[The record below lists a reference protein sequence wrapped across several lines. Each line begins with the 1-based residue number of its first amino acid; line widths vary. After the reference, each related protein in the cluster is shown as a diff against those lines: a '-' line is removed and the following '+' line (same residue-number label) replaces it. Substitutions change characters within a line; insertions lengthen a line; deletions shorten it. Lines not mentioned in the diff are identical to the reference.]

1 MFNAPIP
8 GESLTKP
15 PKQYPWERPPEYTDP
30 EEVLQLY
37 VRKLNEPDRM
47 EGLMDALE
55 IGFPLKDLVEGLT
68 RLGVANGIHT
78 VDVSLIV
85 APVLHDYIKSFAD
98 ELQIEYDEGFE
109 DKQQVKKDREA
120 RTYLKTKLML
130 EKKMKSR
137 KVSQPSKAT
146 EEAYAEEGMDQ
157 EEEAA
162 PTMPEEEMPTGLIA
176 RRAK

>member
-30 EEVLQLY
+30 EDVIQLY

-78 VDVSLIV
+78 IDVGLIV
-85 APVLHDYIKSFAD
+85 APVIHDYIKSFAD

-109 DKQQVKKDREA
+109 DKKQMKKDREA

-146 EEAYAEEGMDQ
+146 EKAYAEEGMDQ
-157 EEEAA
+157 EEA
-162 PTMPEEEMPTGLIA
+162 PMMPEEEMPKGLIA

>member
-15 PKQYPWERPPEYTDP
+15 PKQYPWERPSEYNDP
-30 EEVLQLY
+30 EEVLQVY
-37 VRKLNEPDRM
+37 IRKLNEPDRM

-55 IGFPLKDLVEGLT
+55 VGFPLKDLVEGLT
-68 RLGVANGIHT
+68 RTGVANGIHS

-85 APVLHDYIKSFAD
+85 APVIHDYIKSFAD
-98 ELQIEYDEGFE
+98 ELEIEYDEGFE
-109 DKQQVKKDREA
+109 DKEQVKKDREA

-146 EEAYAEEGMDQ
+146 EEAYAEVDQ
-157 EEEAA
+157 EEEA
-162 PTMPEEEMPTGLIA
+162 PMMPEEEMPTGLIA
-176 RRAK
+176 RRSK